1 MSKQWIFVGLVV
13 AGLAGG
19 AIIMTQL
26 GNEVKPVAVGSVAP
40 DFKAIDLATGDSV
53 SLQERYRGK
62 VTLINIW
69 ATWCAPC
76 RIEMPSMEQVYDS
89 LAPQGFAIAAVS
101 IDEGGP
107 DGVREFGSELG
118 LSFDLL
124 QDRSGRVAQLYQTT
138 GVPESFLLD
147 RHGVIVKR
155 IIAPHDWN
163 SEANRALIRRLLDEP
178 GA

>member
-1 MSKQWIFVGLVV
+1 
-13 AGLAGG
+13 
-19 AIIMTQL
+19 
-26 GNEVKPVAVGSVAP
+26 
-40 DFKAIDLATGDSV
+40 
-53 SLQERYRGK
+53 
-62 VTLINIW
+62 
-69 ATWCAPC
+69 
-76 RIEMPSMEQVYDS
+76 MEQVYDS

-107 DGVREFGSELG
+107 DEVRQFGSELG

-124 QDRSGRVAQLYQTT
+124 QDRSGHVQQLYQTT

-155 IIAPHDWN
+155 IISAHDWN

>member
-1 MSKQWIFVGLVV
+1 MGLVV

-53 SLQERYRGK
+53 SLHERYRGK

-69 ATWCAPC
+69 ATWCVPC
-76 RIEMPSMEQVYDS
+76 RVEMPSMEQVYDS

-107 DGVREFGSELG
+107 DEVREFGSELG

-124 QDRSGRVAQLYQTT
+124 QDRSGHVQQLYQTT

-155 IIAPHDWN
+155 IIARPRLELGGQPGAHPT
-163 SEANRALIRRLLDEP
+163 APRRARRLT
-178 GA
+178 